1 MNRHEPSSQ
10 EKAGPLM
17 ASRSE
22 VEASL
27 ARHMASP
34 GSLATS
40 GQHTAHHFIQAALHH
55 LSEALGLCILSRR
68 NTSSS
73 SYTCNSPPLLSF
85 TSHRELDANRN
96 PNSLFCVVFQFLYPS
111 KCSGTLIAHWS
122 TSRQTLGRRLMSP
135 HHCLLYH
142 PLPFTGR

>member
-10 EKAGPLM
+10 EKAGPLT

-22 VEASL
+22 VEERL
-27 ARHMASP
+27 ARRMASP
-34 GSLATS
+34 DSPATS

-85 TSHRELDANRN
+85 TSHTELDANRN
-96 PNSLFCVVFQFLYPS
+96 PNSVFCVVFQFPSPS
-111 KCSGTLIAHWS
+111 KCSGTSIAHRS

-135 HHCLLYH
+135 RHCLLYH
-142 PLPFTGR
+142 PLPFTEM